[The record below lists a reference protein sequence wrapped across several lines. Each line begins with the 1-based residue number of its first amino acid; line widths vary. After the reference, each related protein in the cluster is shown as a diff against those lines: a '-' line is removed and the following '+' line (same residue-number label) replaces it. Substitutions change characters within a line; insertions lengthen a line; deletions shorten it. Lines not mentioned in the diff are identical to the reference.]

1 MSNPLALFRKH
12 QKILLVVFGVAL
24 MVVFT
29 IGGIVSQSMSMR
41 SPSRQNAEVVKLKFS
56 PTSSS
61 FETLRESDLDS
72 MRYSRQFLRQFMRTV
87 NAEAAARGATPKQYL
102 GVPDSV
108 NERSLLQT
116 LILSQKAEEMGLV
129 VTDENIVNFLRRYTD
144 QTVSAGEFGNI
155 VKQMSQGR
163 MSTTMFF
170 NAMRRE
176 MLALRFQDL
185 FRQGIFPS
193 TPAAYWDFYQ
203 RLNRQVA
210 IEAVPFN
217 VAEYLDRASEPTD
230 EQIDEHYD
238 TYKDSYAFPSSPTAG
253 FKERKRIEFQYAQ
266 ADLATFLDEEKSKIT
281 NEEIEAYYNENKE
294 EFRNATLPNEN
305 DFGIDISSPAGDVEI
320 EETEI
325 DTNTDP
331 VENSEEAEASSE
343 TTDNTEDS
351 SEPTESTEP
360 EVETDCGLFQ
370 EEGEEEP
377 ATEEPAAEEPAAE
390 EPAAEEP
397 AAEEPA
403 TEEPATEE
411 PAAEAT
417 STDESTE
424 ASDSEGEATTAD
436 ADDLTDI
443 LGEDTNTEIP
453 AEETLPEYKPL
464 EEVKEDIRTLL
475 ATPIAADRMKKA
487 LNAVRAEMRDYNID
501 YIGWDVSEDR
511 DTVPEP
517 TPPDLRDIAAKQ
529 GLTFGSTPLVNI
541 IEIGETDPI
550 TDEPKYPISQAFTMN
565 FQPFAQVGF
574 GNNLSLY
581 EPSTIPGREQDR
593 TYLFWKTAEVPE
605 QIPPLDD
612 IRGDVVRDWKMD
624 NAHSYAK
631 EAAKAAAEELRKNN
645 QSPADAYRTDPNKEV
660 IESDQFTW
668 MTAPSVPYLPARL
681 STIPGIRFAGN
692 DFMKAVFSLGK
703 GDIGVAS
710 DNPEKTVY
718 LVYLKSE
725 ASAPDQLKEN
735 FLRTGPSFE
744 VQNLA
749 ASEARNLLSEWYTE
763 YEKELEVKW
772 IRPPMTDSQQR

>member
-41 SPSRQNAEVVKLKFS
+41 SPSRQNAEVVKLKSS

-108 NERSLLQT
+108 DERSLLQT

-217 VAEYLDRASEPTD
+217 VAEYLDRAPEPSAA
-230 EQIDEHYD
+230 EINKEYEE
-238 TYKDSYAFPSSPTAG
+238 YKDRYAFPSSPTPG

-281 NEEIEAYYNENKE
+281 NEQIEAYYNENKE
-294 EFRNATLPNEN
+294 EFRNATLPNES

-320 EETEI
+320 QETEI

-331 VENSEEAEASSE
+331 VENGEEAEASSE

-377 ATEEPAAEEPAAE
+377 ATEEPAAEEPATE

-403 TEEPATEE
+403 TEEPA
-411 PAAEAT
+411 AETT

-443 LGEDTNTEIP
+443 LGEDTDPEIP

-487 LNAVRAEMRDYNID
+487 VNAVRAEMRDYNVD
-501 YIGWDVSEDR
+501 YIGWNVSEDR

-517 TPPDLRDIAAKQ
+517 TPPDLRDIAAKH

-574 GNNLSLY
+574 GNNLGLY

-605 QIPPLDD
+605 EVPLLDD
-612 IRGDVVRDWKMD
+612 IRGDVVRDLKMKT
-624 NAHSYAK
+624 ALSYAQ

-660 IESDQFTW
+660 IESGQFTW

-692 DFMKAVFSLGK
+692 DFMKEVFSLDK

-725 ASAPDQLKEN
+725 ASDPDQLKEN

-763 YEKELEVKW
+763 YEKELEVEW
-772 IRPPMTDSQQR
+772 IREPMTDSQQR